1 MGEPRGEQ
9 DRMEPTE
16 GRTGLVL
23 AGGGARAAYQVGV
36 LQAIKEILPD
46 PKVNPFPIISG
57 TSAGAVNAGALAVYA
72 DDFGKAVDNLLE
84 VWRNFEPRHVYRSD
98 FPGVFANSTRWLS
111 GFFFGAFL
119 KNKRISLLDNR
130 PLQHLLSRRLDFS
143 RIQGNIDAGALDAVA
158 ITCSGYTSGQSCSF
172 YQAREGTEEWKRSTR
187 IGIKAD
193 IAVEHLMA
201 SSAIP
206 FMFPAHKL
214 NREYFGDGSMRQ
226 IAPVSPAL
234 HLGADRVIVV
244 GTARIRSET
253 PERTRGDIYPS
264 LAAIAGHV
272 MNSIFLDS
280 LAVDIERLERINRT
294 ISCVPVDALRKMGLT
309 LHHVDVLVLTPS
321 EPLDAIALKHVR
333 SLPWPIRFLLRSVGA
348 MRRGGANL
356 ASYLL
361 FEKGYCRELIELG
374 YKDTLA
380 QRDEVEAFMAGGLS
394 TVPGAYL
401 RTARFRVTAAMRAA
415 AAAAESQGGT
425 TPA

>member
-1 MGEPRGEQ
+1 
-9 DRMEPTE
+9 MESE
-16 GRTGLVL
+16 AIGGKTGLVL

-36 LQAIKEILPD
+36 LQAVKEILPD

-57 TSAGAVNAGALAVYA
+57 TSAGAVNAGSLAVYA
-72 DDFGKAVDNLLE
+72 DDFGRGVDYLLE

-98 FPGVFANSTRWLS
+98 FTGVAANSTRWIL
-111 GFFFGAFL
+111 GFLLGAFL

-130 PLQHLLSRRLDFS
+130 PLESLLRRRLDFE
-143 RIQGNIDAGALDAVA
+143 RIAKNIEAGALDALA

-172 YQAREGTEEWKRSTR
+172 FEARDGMEDWKRQQR
-187 IGIKAD
+187 IGIKSR
-193 IAVEHLMA
+193 ITVEHLMA

-206 FMFPAHKL
+206 FLFPAHKL

-226 IAPVSPAL
+226 VAPVSPAL
-234 HLGADRVIVV
+234 HLGADRVLVV
-244 GTARIRSET
+244 GTAKLRVDA
-253 PERTRGDIYPS
+253 PDRTRGDVYPS

-280 LAVDIERLERINRT
+280 LSVDIERLERINRT
-294 ISCVPVDALRKMGLT
+294 ISCVPVDALRRMGLT

-321 EPLDAIALKHVR
+321 EPLESIALKHVR
-333 SLPWPIRFLLRSVGA
+333 NLPWPIRFLLRSVGA

-361 FEKGYCRELIELG
+361 FEKGYCRELVELG
-374 YKDTLA
+374 YQDTIK
-380 QRDEVEAFMAGGLS
+380 RREEVDAFIRGGLS

-401 RTARFRVTAAMRAA
+401 RTVKFFNAADIEKAEGRA
-415 AAAAESQGGT
+415 
-425 TPA
+425 PV

>member
-1 MGEPRGEQ
+1 
-9 DRMEPTE
+9 MEST
-16 GRTGLVL
+16 GGKTGLVL

-46 PKVNPFPIISG
+46 KKTNPFPIISG

-72 DDFGKAVDNLLE
+72 DDFGKSVDNLLE
-84 VWRNFEPRHVYRSD
+84 VWRNFEPRYVYRSD
-98 FPGVFANSTRWLS
+98 FPGVATNSSRWLA
-111 GFFFGAFL
+111 GLFFGAFL
-119 KNKRISLLDNR
+119 KNKPISMLDNR
-130 PLQHLLSRRLDFS
+130 PLESLLKRRLDFG
-143 RIQGNIDAGALDAVA
+143 RIAGNIESGALDAVA

-172 YQAREGTEEWKRSTR
+172 YQGREGMEDWQRTTR
-187 IGIKAD
+187 IGIKAK
-193 IAVEHLMA
+193 IGVEHLMA

-206 FMFPAHKL
+206 FLFPAHKL
-214 NREYFGDGSMRQ
+214 NREFFGDGSMRQ

-244 GTARIRSET
+244 GTAKLRSEA

-264 LAAIAGHV
+264 LAQIAGHV

-280 LAVDIERLERINRT
+280 LSVDIERLERINRT
-294 ISCVPVDALRKMGLT
+294 ISCVPSDALRKMGLT

-321 EPLDAIALKHVR
+321 EPLDAIAVKHVR
-333 SLPWPIRFLLRSVGA
+333 SLPWPIRFLLRSIGA

-361 FEKGYCRELIELG
+361 FEQGYCRELIDLG
-374 YKDTLA
+374 YRDTIA
-380 QRDEVEAFMAGGLS
+380 RRDEVEAFISGGLS

-401 RTARFRVTAAMRAA
+401 RTVKLFVPPEIAKAAQEGRA
-415 AAAAESQGGT
+415 
-425 TPA
+425 PA